1 MKRLL
6 LLLVLVALLV
16 VPVMAVDNTINV
28 TMTNTRLFHMVDY
41 GLGVDATLSSYK
53 MTSIVDLANVQD
65 WILYGS
71 TDGVGWTSLDRRNDT
86 AFTGGVLQTFA
97 VGTPSA
103 FRYYNFYWAE
113 GFYQIGENMTIV
125 LTSTNTSTPAGNITL
140 STINAQSILD
150 ISNNQYVPVP
160 VYVLLVL
167 LAFGF
172 LIISNLLSR
181 EQNAALYAILSPVFF
196 ALSAWFSVQLN
207 YITTGIEPI
216 VNNNTITEINV
227 VTANVV
233 YHPEWLAYLMIVMFL
248 IAVINAFYIFTKK
261 PIETQ
266 TFEQSQNFGED
277 TKETDV
283 PDLPDTSEE

>member
-1 MKRLL
+1 
-6 LLLVLVALLV
+6 
-16 VPVMAVDNTINV
+16 
-28 TMTNTRLFHMVDY
+28 MVDY

-53 MTSIVDLANVQD
+53 MTSTVDLDAVQN
-65 WILYGS
+65 WTVYGS
-71 TDGVGWTSLDRRNDT
+71 TNGIGWSSIDLRGDVPFTS
-86 AFTGGVLQTFA
+86 GIVQTFA
-97 VGTPSA
+97 IGTPSA
-103 FRYYNFYWAE
+103 FRYYNFYWSD
-113 GFYQIGENMTIV
+113 GFYRVGENMTIV
-125 LTSTNTSTPAGNITL
+125 LTSTNTSTPSGNITL

-150 ISNNQYVPVP
+150 ISNNQYVPIP

-172 LIISNLLSR
+172 LIISNLLNR

-216 VNNNTITEINV
+216 VTNNTITEINV
-227 VTANVV
+227 VTANVI

-248 IAVINAFYIFTKK
+248 VAVINAFYIFTKK

-266 TFEQSQNFGED
+266 TFEQSQNFGEEE
-277 TKETDV
+277 TKETEV